1 MFDLSA
7 DVSTDLAIL
16 IVGIAVLLVIVG
28 VKKTREREREQG
40 GPPRTDIQCSPCELC
55 GTTASPTADWTYEGL
70 LLYSMRLCLP
80 CALATDAFPYKP
92 HPSTHR
98 FVKVQ
103 SRPQHDPDDG
113 SSPTFQAK

>member
-1 MFDLSA
+1 MFDLNA

-16 IVGIAVLLVIVG
+16 IVGIAISVVIIG

-40 GPPRTDIQCSPCELC
+40 GPPRTDIVCRPCQVC
-55 GTTASPTADWTYEGL
+55 GTTASPTADWWTEGL
-70 LLYSMRLCLP
+70 LFSSMHLCLP
-80 CALATDAFPYKP
+80 CALTMDAFPYKP

-103 SRPQHDPDDG
+103 SRPQHNPDDG
-113 SSPTFQAK
+113 SSPTLQAK

>member
-1 MFDLSA
+1 MFDLNA

-16 IVGIAVLLVIVG
+16 IVGIAILLVIVG
-28 VKKTREREREQG
+28 VKNTREQG
-40 GPPRTDIQCSPCELC
+40 GPPRTDIMCKPCQGC
-55 GTTASPTADWTYEGL
+55 GTTASPTADWWTEGL
-70 LLYSMRLCLP
+70 LFSSMHLCLP
-80 CALATDAFPYKP
+80 CALTMDAFPYKP

-113 SSPTFQAK
+113 SSPTLQAK

>member
-16 IVGIAVLLVIVG
+16 IAGIAILLVILG
-28 VKKTREREREQG
+28 VKKMREQG
-40 GPPRTDIQCSPCELC
+40 GPPRTDIVCRPCELC

-113 SSPTFQAK
+113 SSPTYQAK